1 MQVKKIIV
9 YYFDFICYL
18 SMYDEKHHH
27 QYALFQQNL

>member
-18 SMYDEKHHH
+18 SMYDEKHH